1 MAPSDGSPMLTADAS
16 VGLCPPRA
24 RCGRIRAGPGDAD
37 GPGAHGRNQCRLPC
51 SRRLLCHA
59 RPSTPLLPPWA
70 KPNYGVGETIAAC
83 WPGQASRQASR
94 RRPVAVGRIAAA
106 LSLQRSC
113 GPPRVGPRCL
123 TKQGSLCGSN
133 S

>member
-59 RPSTPLLPPWA
+59 RPSTPLLPPTPLPCPPLDSPA
-70 KPNYGVGETIAAC
+70 PAVGEAKLWRGRNHRRLLA
-83 WPGQASRQASR
+83 WPG
-94 RRPVAVGRIAAA
+94 
-106 LSLQRSC
+106 
-113 GPPRVGPRCL
+113 
-123 TKQGSLCGSN
+123 
-133 S
+133 